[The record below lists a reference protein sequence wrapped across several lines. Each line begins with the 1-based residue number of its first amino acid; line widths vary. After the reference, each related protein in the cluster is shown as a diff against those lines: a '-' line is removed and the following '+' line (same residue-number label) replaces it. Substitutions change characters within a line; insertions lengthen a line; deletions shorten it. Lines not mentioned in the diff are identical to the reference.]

1 MRENKLCLCFFN
13 FFGENVHME
22 EKATQINVFFI
33 DCHVAHHSNINL
45 QSQQRISPGSHG
57 SLTDG

>member
-1 MRENKLCLCFFN
+1 MFMLLYFFG
-13 FFGENVHME
+13 GENVDMK